1 MQRQVEVGA
10 VLEGYMN
17 VLRKSAENTT
27 EQNLTLQLNII
38 STCGWLSLKYSFILK
53 YFTNGKAVQSY

>member
-1 MQRQVEVGA
+1 MEVGA

-38 STCGWLSLKYSFILK
+38 SKCDSISCYSPQTCVHTGDTDTDKEK
-53 YFTNGKAVQSY
+53 VTP